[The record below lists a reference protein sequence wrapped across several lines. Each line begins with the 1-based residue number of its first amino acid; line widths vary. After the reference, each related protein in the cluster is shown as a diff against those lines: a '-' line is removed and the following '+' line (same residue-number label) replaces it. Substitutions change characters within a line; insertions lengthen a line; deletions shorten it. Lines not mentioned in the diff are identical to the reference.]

1 MQWYQKEMASSST
14 SLIKEFQPEHVGP
27 RIVPAWVELH
37 AAGRDG
43 VHVQFRVSNALAVP
57 KRLRNIVAV
66 GVDYAAPAP
75 ADRLR
80 QGLDGGAAR
89 AAIPG
94 TCPRVKYISQFMK

>member
-43 VHVQFRVSNALAVP
+43 VHVQFRVNNALAVP

-66 GVDYAAPAP
+66 GVDYAAPP
-75 ADRLR
+75 R
-80 QGLDGGAAR
+80 QTVSGRASTAAR
-89 AAIPG
+89 SCSHSG
-94 TCPRVKYISQFMK
+94 YMSRVKYISQFMK